1 MVDEM
6 LVTKRTFPKSEW
18 SNKKKNC
25 TLDMGDMYC
34 EPIAV
39 IGAISREK
47 GIESV
52 MCFRKSVNV
61 MKYKIFLDNLRR
73 INPFE
78 NLILV
83 QDNLAI
89 HRNKHSV
96 DRMNELSFR
105 YAWTP
110 RYSP

>member
-1 MVDEM
+1 MLDEM
-6 LVTKRTFPKSEW
+6 LVTKKTFPKNEW
-18 SNKKKNC
+18 FNIKKNC
-25 TLDMGDMYC
+25 TLDMSNMYC

-39 IGAISREK
+39 IGAVSRER

-52 MCFRKSVNV
+52 MCFKKSVNV

-73 INPFE
+73 INLTE
-78 NLILV
+78 NIIIV
-83 QDNLAI
+83 QDNLAV
-89 HRNKHSV
+89 HRNQHSV